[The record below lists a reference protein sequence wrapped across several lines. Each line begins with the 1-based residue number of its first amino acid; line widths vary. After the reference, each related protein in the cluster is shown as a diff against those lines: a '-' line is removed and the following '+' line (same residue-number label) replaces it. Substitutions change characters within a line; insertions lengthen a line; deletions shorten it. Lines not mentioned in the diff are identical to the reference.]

1 MESAQTMMR
10 AGDAFLPWMTDLL
23 VEVVQTMISAT
34 GRAVSL
40 GMNGCCFMSS
50 LIAKPDRSGG
60 TIKITAFSK

>member
-34 GRAVSL
+34 GRHRVIRDEWL
-40 GMNGCCFMSS
+40 LLYEFTNCE
-50 LIAKPDRSGG
+50 
-60 TIKITAFSK
+60 T